1 MTRRQTDGTF
11 EELRLKEI
19 SRHFGRLA
27 AVNKVSLSVRSG
39 EFVAL
44 LGPSGCGKSTALGCV
59 AGLIP
64 LTAGEIW
71 LDESR
76 VDTLPTERRDFGM
89 VFQNYALFPH
99 LTVARNVAFGL
110 DVRGV
115 KRSVAAERVEWALSM
130 VQLAGYEDHYPAQ
143 LSGGQQQRVAIARAL
158 APHPRIMLMDEP
170 LSNLDAKLRLDMRS
184 EIRRLHLQLG
194 LTTLYVTHDQEE
206 ALSVADRIVVLKSG
220 QVMQEGTPEEVYSR
234 PANSYVAD
242 FMGYRNIV
250 EFDVTEHSNSSVGL
264 SGHGITLRG
273 SAVGGVAG
281 PTAVAAIR
289 PDDVVFGDE
298 TSANAFPLRVTAA
311 QYQGREMAFEGELP
325 DGQILFARSTV
336 RVQPGDTVA
345 VSVPADRV
353 LVYATDDRA
362 AKSPTR
368 AKVSAS

>member
-1 MTRRQTDGTF
+1 MTRRQETF
-11 EELRLKEI
+11 DELRLNEI
-19 SRHFGRLA
+19 CRHFGDIA
-27 AVNKVSLSVRSG
+27 AVNKVSLSVRRG

-64 LTAGEIW
+64 LTAGDIR
-71 LDESR
+71 LDDAR
-76 VDTLPTERRDFGM
+76 IDTLPTERRDFGM

-110 DVRGV
+110 EVRGE
-115 KRSVAAERVEWALSM
+115 KRAVVAERVEWALSM
-130 VQLAGYEDHYPAQ
+130 VQLSSYKDHYPAQ

-170 LSNLDAKLRLDMRS
+170 LSNLDAKLRLEMRS

-234 PANSYVAD
+234 PANPYVAD

-250 EFDVTEHSNSSVGL
+250 EFDVAERSDSSVVL
-264 SGHGITLRG
+264 RGHGITLRG
-273 SAVGGVAG
+273 SAVGDMAG
-281 PTAVAAIR
+281 QPVVAAIR
-289 PDDVVFGDE
+289 PDDIVVADDTAE
-298 TSANAFPLRVTAA
+298 NAVPLQVTAA
-311 QYQGREMAFEGELP
+311 QYQGREMAIEGDLP
-325 DGQILFARSTV
+325 DGQTLFVRTTARV
-336 RVQPGDTVA
+336 GPGDTVL

-353 LVYATDDRA
+353 LVYAADADA
-362 AKSPTR
+362 AESSAP